1 MMRLIDA
8 DALSNKLGE
17 WWNIPKDWDGGMAQ
31 ACEDAFTAIDDAPTI
46 DAQPVVH
53 GKWID
58 VEEYVEEGVWRC
70 SVCGDDRYFEGGTPA
85 EHGCYYCP
93 NCGAK
98 MEG

>member
-1 MMRLIDA
+1 MRLIDA

-46 DAQPVVH
+46 DAQPVKH
-53 GKWID
+53 GQWIFSMT
-58 VEEYVEEGVWRC
+58 GSCAC
-70 SVCGDDRYFEGGTPA
+70 SECGEVFHYEIGN
-85 EHGCYYCP
+85 YCS

-98 MEG
+98 MDGGYE